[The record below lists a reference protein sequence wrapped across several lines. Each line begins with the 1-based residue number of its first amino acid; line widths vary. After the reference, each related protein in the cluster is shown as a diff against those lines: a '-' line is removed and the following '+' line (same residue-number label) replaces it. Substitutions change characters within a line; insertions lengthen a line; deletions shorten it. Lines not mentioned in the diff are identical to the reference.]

1 MLHLLSICCYR
12 YHCRFFIGIKLF
24 NLVFANIFSRDVC
37 AVCLVTQSCL
47 TLCDT
52 MDCSPPNSLVH
63 GDSPGKNSEVGCHAL
78 LQGVFPTQ
86 GSNPGLLHFRQ
97 ILYHLSHQA
106 IPWILEWI
114 AYPFSRGSSRPR
126 IPTRVSC
133 IAGGFFAS
141 WATEVDK
148 ISQKNT
154 FHVFVALYIK

>member
-1 MLHLLSICCYR
+1 MCITITTMLTEIQNNPWTWCQCVDSELTNCFKSVL
-12 YHCRFFIGIKLF
+12 
-24 NLVFANIFSRDVC
+24 
-37 AVCLVTQSCL
+37 CLVAQSCP
-47 TLCDT
+47 TLCDP
-52 MDCSPPNSLVH
+52 MDCSPPGFSVH
-63 GDSPGKNSEVGCHAL
+63 ENSPGKNSEVGCHAL